1 MRFFKVFAE
10 IVADAF
16 RSAFTFIVNNLR
28 NFAWILNA
36 ILPYVTY
43 MIGQYAMLIRK
54 DFTIGFELLIP
65 FAVMIL
71 IYFLKRFADKLGK
84 GTTIPIPE
92 KRFTEIDEDGEVSI
106 RNDRVQELILY
117 LADLEDWMQRKGLL

>member
-10 IVADAF
+10 IIKDINLAISSFV
-16 RSAFTFIVNNLR
+16 VNNLR
-28 NFAWILNA
+28 NFALIIDA
-36 ILPYVTY
+36 ALPYGMYV
-43 MIGQYAMLIRK
+43 IGQYAMLARK
-54 DFTIGFELLIP
+54 EFAIGSELFIP
-65 FAVMIL
+65 IAVMAL
-71 IYFLKRFADKLGK
+71 TYLLRSFANKLGK
-84 GTTIPIPE
+84 GVTIPVPE